1 MYILNKNH
9 FMNKNKDVLR
19 LHKSFSNKQW
29 KPQHLMSMLEFLSN
43 ESSIFTL
50 EFAFNNI
57 TFVKDQLE
65 LEEEVLDF
73 SNIDFSKCGSVRHCI
88 SGVNG
93 LYNIYFANIKNVN
106 NIFSSAYDNDGYRF
120 DFIKDLKNNEL
131 KSIHVKNCNLT
142 GDNDTNYSILFLP
155 RFCYSK
161 DIVIENSTIK
171 YCNLYNSSH
180 TLNIERVLVKD
191 SKLYINSYYGGLCGE
206 FTDKGESIEFIN
218 STVIPYQFDCIF
230 RSKSQKIKEI
240 SLPNI
245 KNEGNIKITSTGGG
259 FGQSQYLESIHFND
273 FDTLELTNM
282 SNLFLNCQSLL
293 EVTGLENKN
302 FSKVTTIAN
311 MFKECNKLNEIPN
324 MFNTMT
330 EVTDLSGL
338 FHSCRS
344 IREIKLEMNI
354 PKCNM
359 SAMIYQNDSLE
370 KVDLSKVVI
379 YSNNGTVDKINFTE
393 NLKYCPKLKEIHLGL
408 MKCGVIFQVQPL
420 DGSPNIK
427 RVFIPKETNMGIAVV
442 DGWYYDY
449 DNVGIFKNCAKDCI
463 IYTDA
468 NYSFSYETQQATGT
482 KPANWLDKFN
492 NHYGDGGSI
501 KGLTIIGNTPSDQFF
516 QQVQITDSGN
526 LHSYV
531 VRYRQLDTSIEQI
544 ISGKSILKC
553 YISQDQNLTFDNV
566 KTAIQQ
572 NQVTEVP
579 YTDVLRGYYQGSGK
593 LNIRFK
599 IQEYV
604 EKYKPKMIILDVQDV
619 DTNTKTIN
627 AFYMQQIGVDDPS
640 FDINQIPTI
649 EQPTDNDFQD
659 IFNNSENDSNGVGG
673 SGSGGVFNSGNGGNA
688 GVPNYGN
695 DPTGNTQVTN
705 DNFANSGPKIT
716 ESNGDIFITDG
727 RNKIKITPETYE
739 RILIWLNNT
748 NHNTK
753 DFYGRNLLIQAMFS
767 TAKYALAG
775 HDLQDKIGY
784 YLYKSYKMNN
794 FALSFIGGNPA
805 ILYKENGT
813 NNDEINTDLAQKS
826 YQLYTSLLA
835 KWKAYYNK
843 TDLDFKTLYEQSKF
857 SFFEV
862 DYSQT
867 LPKITRTEN
876 RTLFPKWTWIQGVRY
891 TCFKSIAIYELNN
904 QGIDAWYL

>member
-9 FMNKNKDVLR
+9 FMNKNKDILR

-29 KPQHLMSMLEFLSN
+29 KPQHLMSMLKFLSD

-50 EFAFNNI
+50 EFALNNI
-57 TFVKDQLE
+57 TLVKDQLE

-73 SNIDFSKCGSVRHCI
+73 SNIDFSKCGSVRYCLA
-88 SGVNG
+88 NATG
-93 LYNIYFANIKNVN
+93 LYNLYFANIRNTDNFDAGYDTDGDRRAFLFNLNN
-106 NIFSSAYDNDGYRF
+106 NIN
-120 DFIKDLKNNEL
+120 
-131 KSIHVKNCNLT
+131 SIHINNCNLN
-142 GDNDTNYSILFLP
+142 GDKDDYSLFYFN
-155 RFCYSK
+155 RNICAK
-161 DIVIENSTIK
+161 NIVIENSEIK
-171 YCNLYNSSH
+171 KCNIYNSNY
-180 TLNIERVLVKD
+180 TLPIERLLVKN
-191 SKLYINSYYGGLCGE
+191 SKLYLNSYYGRLCGDFDE
-206 FTDKGESIEFIN
+206 KCKSVEFIN
-218 STVIPYQFDCIF
+218 STIIPYQFDGIF
-230 RSKSQKIKEI
+230 RSKSPNIKEI

-245 KNEGNIKITSTGGG
+245 KNEGSVIITSTGNG
-259 FGQSQYLESIHFND
+259 FSDSTYLETIHFNQ
-273 FDTLELTNM
+273 FDTTELTTM
-282 SNLFLNCQSLL
+282 KDLFLRCSSLL
-293 EVTGLENKN
+293 SVTGLEDKN

-330 EVTDLSGL
+330 EVTDLSAL

-359 SAMIYQNDSLE
+359 YAMIYQNDSLE
-370 KVDLSKVVI
+370 KVDLSKVDI
-379 YSNNGTVDKINFTE
+379 DPNRGTADKINFTE

-408 MKCGVIFQVQPL
+408 MKCGIIFQMQQL
-420 DGSPNIK
+420 DNSPNIK
-427 RVFIPKETNMGIAVV
+427 RVFIPKETNMGVIDI
-442 DGWYYDY
+442 DGWVYSG
-449 DNVGIFKNCAKDCI
+449 DNTGIFANLSKDCI

-468 NYSFSYETQQATGT
+468 DYSFSYETQQATGT

-492 NHYGDGGSI
+492 NHYGDGGQI

-516 QQVQITDSGN
+516 QQTQLTDSNN
-526 LHSYV
+526 LSSYIV
-531 VRYRQLDTSIEQI
+531 KYRDLDNYQEQI

-553 YISQDQNLTFDNV
+553 YISQDSNLTFNNV
-566 KTAIQQ
+566 KQAIQN
-572 NQVTEVP
+572 NQVTEVQ
-579 YTDVLRGYYQGSGK
+579 YSDVLKSYYQGSGK
-593 LNIRFK
+593 LNLKFK
-599 IQEYV
+599 IQEYIS
-604 EKYKPKMIILDVQDV
+604 KYKPKMIMLDVQDV

-659 IFNNSENDSNGVGG
+659 IFDNSENDSNGVGG
-673 SGSGGVFNSGNGGNA
+673 SGSGGIFNSGNGGNA

-739 RILIWLNNT
+739 RILRWLNT
-748 NHNTK
+748 NNNSTK

-767 TAKYALAG
+767 TAKYSLAG
-775 HDLQDKIGY
+775 HDLQDKTGY

-826 YQLYTSLLA
+826 YQLYQSLLA

-843 TDLDFKTLYEQSKF
+843 TDLDFKTEYEQSKF

-876 RTLFPKWTWIQGVRY
+876 TSLFPNWTWIQGVRY
-891 TCFKSIAIYELNN
+891 TCSKSIAIYQLNN

>member
-9 FMNKNKDVLR
+9 FMNKNKDILR

-50 EFAFNNI
+50 GFALNNI
-57 TFVKDQLE
+57 TLVKDQLE
-65 LEEEVLDF
+65 LEEEILDF
-73 SNIDFSKCGSVRHCI
+73 SNIDFSKCGSVRYCLAN
-88 SGVNG
+88 VTG
-93 LYNIYFANIKNVN
+93 LHNLYFANIRNTDNFDAGYDTNGDRRAFLFNLNN
-106 NIFSSAYDNDGYRF
+106 NINSLHIN
-120 DFIKDLKNNEL
+120 
-131 KSIHVKNCNLT
+131 NCNLN
-142 GDNDTNYSILFLP
+142 GDKDDYSLFYFK
-155 RFCYSK
+155 RNICAK
-161 DIVIENSTIK
+161 NIVIENSEIK
-171 YCNLYNSSH
+171 KCNIYNSNY
-180 TLNIERVLVKD
+180 TLPIETLLVKD
-191 SKLYINSYYGGLCGE
+191 SKLYLNSYYGRLCGDFDE
-206 FTDKGESIEFIN
+206 KCKSVEFIN
-218 STVIPYQFDCIF
+218 STVIPYLFDGIF
-230 RSKSQKIKEI
+230 RSKSPNIKEI

-245 KNEGNIKITSTGGG
+245 KNEGNIRMTSTGYG
-259 FGQSQYLESIHFND
+259 FSDSNYLESIHFND

-408 MKCGVIFQVQPL
+408 MKCGVIFQMQPL

-468 NYSFSYETQQATGT
+468 NYSFDYNTQQATGT

-501 KGLTIIGNTPSDQFF
+501 KGLTIIGNTPSDNFF
-516 QQVQITDSGN
+516 QQTQITDSGN

-544 ISGKSILKC
+544 ISGRSILKC

-566 KTAIQQ
+566 KQAIQQ

-579 YTDVLRGYYQGSGK
+579 YTDVLKGYYQGSGK

-599 IQEYV
+599 IQEYIS
-604 EKYKPKMIILDVQDV
+604 KYKPKMIMLDVQDV
-619 DTNTKTIN
+619 DTDTKTIN

-649 EQPTDNDFQD
+649 EQPTDDDFQN

-673 SGSGGVFNSGNGGNA
+673 SGNGNSFNSGNGGNA

-739 RILIWLNNT
+739 RILTWLNNN

-767 TAKYALAG
+767 TAKYSLAG

-813 NNDEINTDLAQKS
+813 NNDEINTNLAEKS
-826 YQLYTSLLA
+826 YQLYTSLLE

-862 DYSQT
+862 DYSKD

>member
-9 FMNKNKDVLR
+9 FMNKNKDILR

-29 KPQHLMSMLEFLSN
+29 KPQHLISMLEFISN

-57 TFVKDQLE
+57 TLVKDQLE
-65 LEEEVLDF
+65 LEEEILDF
-73 SNIDFSKCGSVRHCI
+73 SNIDFSKCGSVRYCLA
-88 SGVNG
+88 NATG
-93 LYNIYFANIKNVN
+93 LHNLYFGNIRNTDNLDAGYDTDGDRRAFLFNLNN
-106 NIFSSAYDNDGYRF
+106 NIN
-120 DFIKDLKNNEL
+120 
-131 KSIHVKNCNLT
+131 SIHINNCNLN
-142 GDNDTNYSILFLP
+142 GDKDEYSLFYFN
-155 RFCYSK
+155 RNICAK
-161 DIVIENSTIK
+161 NIVIENSEIK
-171 YCNLYNSSH
+171 KCNIYNSNY
-180 TLNIERVLVKD
+180 TLPIETLLVKD
-191 SKLYINSYYGGLCGE
+191 SKLYLNSYYGRLCGDFDE
-206 FTDKGESIEFIN
+206 KCKSVEFIN
-218 STVIPYQFDCIF
+218 STVIPYQFDGIF
-230 RSKSQKIKEI
+230 RSKSPNIKEI

-245 KNEGNIKITSTGGG
+245 KNEGNVVMTSTGNG
-259 FGQSQYLESIHFND
+259 FSDSNYLETIHFNQ

-293 EVTGLENKN
+293 EVTGLEDKN

-330 EVTDLSGL
+330 EVDNLSGL
-338 FHSCRS
+338 FYSCRS

-359 SAMIYQNDSLE
+359 YAMIYQNDSLE
-370 KVDLSKVVI
+370 KVDLSKIVI
-379 YSNNGTVDKINFTE
+379 DPNRGTANKINFTE
-393 NLKYCPKLKEIHLGL
+393 NLKFCPRLKEIHLGL
-408 MKCGVIFQVQPL
+408 MKCGVIFQVQSL
-420 DGSPNIK
+420 DGSTNIK
-427 RVFIPKETNMGIAVV
+427 RVFIPKETNMGVIDT
-442 DGWYYDY
+442 DGWVNSY
-449 DNVGIFKNCAKDCI
+449 DNTGIFKNCAKDCI

-468 NYSFSYETQQATGT
+468 DYSFSYETQQATGT

-492 NHYGDGGSI
+492 NHYGNGGV
-501 KGLTIIGNTPSDQFF
+501 KGLTIIGNTSSDQFF
-516 QQVQITDSGN
+516 EQVQITDSGN

-566 KTAIQQ
+566 KQSIQQ

-593 LNIRFK
+593 LNLKFK
-599 IQEYV
+599 IQEYIS
-604 EKYKPKMIILDVQDV
+604 KYKPKMIMLDVQDV

-659 IFNNSENDSNGVGG
+659 IFDNSENDSNGVGG
-673 SGSGGVFNSGNGGNA
+673 SGSGNSFNSGNGGNA

-727 RNKIKITPETYE
+727 INKIKITPETYE

-813 NNDEINTDLAQKS
+813 NNDEININLTEKS

-876 RTLFPKWTWIQGVRY
+876 RTLFPQWNWIQGVRY